1 MSYTLDNLRE
11 AEAAI
16 DRGDYEEAKSRV
28 KYLRQRMETLLE
40 KRKHYTEIAKEQSNG
55 NNRNT
60 QETSG

>member
-16 DRGDYEEAKSRV
+16 DRGDYAEAKSRI

-40 KRKHYTEIAKEQSNG
+40 KCKHYTEIAKEQRNG
-55 NNRNT
+55 DHRST
-60 QETSG
+60 ESEQA